1 MAKKRKSCKFPIKTV
16 REIFPNATVKH
27 AKHTASLGEWERK
40 NFLYIYGEARKSD
53 YPKENKILQRELKKW
68 AKCKRLIKKR

>member
-1 MAKKRKSCKFPIKTV
+1 MSKKKGCRFPIGAV
-16 REIFPNATVKH
+16 RNIFPNATVKG

-53 YPKENKILQRELKKW
+53 YPKENKILQIELEKW
-68 AKCKRLIKKR
+68 AKCKGLKN